1 MAADV
6 HRIQNSVQR
15 VYYPDGDSCI
25 LQGVYTNNQQN
36 LIRYDINGSEDRF
49 LSIVLRQ
56 YNKSVDLGF
65 TLSCYCTEKFHLG
78 QPAKEMAVQR
88 TLLGKWE
95 LRCDSNKYKLKIGSA
110 GGPPNSGSWGSNPQW
125 KINVL
130 KENTELQLKCKAG
143 KNLAINVV
151 LVKTTQ
157 MRIHQLYEQ
166 VLINTGS
173 RYGFSVSDVVSVPP
187 GMYSLVA
194 STSRA
199 GEVGSFVLEVLSSSD
214 QIEVSEII

>member
-1 MAADV
+1 M
-6 HRIQNSVQR
+6 
-15 VYYPDGDSCI
+15 YYPDGESCI
-25 LQGVYTNNQQN
+25 LRGGYTNNQHN
-36 LIRYDINGSEDRF
+36 LIRYDINGPEDRL

-65 TLSCYCTEKFHLG
+65 TLSCYCTEEFHLG
-78 QPAKEMAVQR
+78 KPAKEMVVQR

-95 LRCDSNKYKLKIGSA
+95 LRCESNKYKLKIGSA
-110 GGPPNSGSWGSNPQW
+110 GGPPNSGSFGSNPQW

-130 KENTELQLKCKAG
+130 KENTKLQFKCKAG
-143 KNLAINVV
+143 KNLAINIV

-157 MRIHQLYEQ
+157 KRIHQLYEQ
-166 VLINTGS
+166 VIIDTGS

-187 GMYSLVA
+187 GIYSLVA
-194 STSRA
+194 STSKA
-199 GEVGSFVLEVLSSSD
+199 GEVGSFVLQVLSSSE